1 MIRVFRK
8 FHNIHFVGI
17 GGTGMSGIA
26 EVLVNMGF
34 QVTGSDLLA
43 TEVTEHLKSLGCQI
57 FQGHDPD
64 NIGQAQVVV
73 YSSAVTPE
81 NVELRAAR
89 DKHIPIIPRAEM
101 LGELMRLKFGIAVAG
116 THGKTTTTSMAA
128 EILSAGGLDP
138 TIIVGGRLRS
148 MKSGAK
154 MGLGPVLIAEAD
166 EFDRSFLKLFPDVA
180 VITTLETEHLDC
192 YRDLEDIKD
201 TFVDFSNKV
210 PFFGS
215 VILCMDEPAIR
226 DIEPRVKRPVVHY
239 GLSISDGLSARN
251 IQFERENSTF
261 TAYYSGDELGQVQL
275 QVPGIH
281 NVRNSLAAIAVGLEM
296 DIEFPVIQKA
306 LNRFSGVHR
315 RFDIKG
321 EAQGILVVDDYG
333 HHPTEIRA
341 TLEAARQGWNR
352 RIVAIFQPHLYS
364 RTRDFHKEFGEV
376 FLQADVLRVMEIYA
390 ARERPIEGVNGDMV
404 SRAAREAGHPDAGF
418 CPTHQEVLAELEK
431 ICKSGD
437 MVITFGAGDVG
448 NVANEFFKRLG
459 GGNKESSSGIPDWR
473 VPV

>member
-8 FHNIHFVGI
+8 FHNIHFVGV

-34 QVTGSDLLA
+34 QVTGSDLLD
-43 TEVTEHLKSLGCQI
+43 TDVTDHLKSLGCQI
-57 FQGHDPD
+57 YHGHNPEHV
-64 NIGQAQVVV
+64 GQSQVVV
-73 YSSAVTPE
+73 YSSAVSPE
-81 NVELRAAR
+81 NLELRAAR
-89 DKHIPIIPRAEM
+89 DRHIPIIPRAEM

-201 TFVDFSNKV
+201 TFVEFANKV

-215 VILCMDEPAIR
+215 VILCMDETDVR
-226 DIEPRVKRPVVHY
+226 DLEPRIKRPVVHY
-239 GLSISDGLSARN
+239 GINPTDGITARDL
-251 IQFERENSTF
+251 QFDHENSSF
-261 TAYYSGDELGQVQL
+261 TVYYAEKKLGQVHL
-275 QVPGIH
+275 HVPGIH
-281 NVRNSLAAIAVGLEM
+281 NVKNALAAIAVGLEM
-296 DIEFPVIQKA
+296 DIDFPVVQKA

-321 EAQGILVVDDYG
+321 EAQGILIVDDYG

-341 TLEAARQGWNR
+341 TLEAAKQGWNR
-352 RIVAIFQPHLYS
+352 RIIAVFQPHLYS
-364 RTRDFHKEFGEV
+364 RTRDFYREFGEV
-376 FLQADVLRVMEIYA
+376 FLKADVLRVMEIYA
-390 ARERPIEGVNGDMV
+390 ARERPIAGVSGDMV
-404 SRAAREAGHPDAGF
+404 SQAAREAGHPDTAF
-418 CPTHQEVLAELEK
+418 CPTPEDVLKELEK
-431 ICKSGD
+431 ICHQGD
-437 MVITFGAGDVG
+437 MIITFGAGDVG
-448 NVANEFFKRLG
+448 KIANELFKRLG
-459 GGNKESSSGIPDWR
+459 GNNESPAEIPDWR
-473 VPV
+473 VPL